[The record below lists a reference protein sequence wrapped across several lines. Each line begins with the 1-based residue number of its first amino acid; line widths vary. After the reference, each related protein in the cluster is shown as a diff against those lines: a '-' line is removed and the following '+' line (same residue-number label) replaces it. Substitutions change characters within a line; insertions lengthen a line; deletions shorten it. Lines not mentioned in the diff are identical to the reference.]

1 MVKIR
6 PATRPWLVDAAVA
19 LAVLAAAEIAIA
31 TGREADSG
39 DRDWFAY
46 LLGVGM
52 AAPLLLRRRFP
63 LVTLYLVAGGLL
75 VFYALDYPGF
85 PPALVLAAPLYY
97 ATLAGHLW
105 RVMPVPVFFLAAGG
119 EVSVRRG
126 MPPLDAVAVFLP
138 QAAVLAVAMLLGA
151 LIRSRRAYAA
161 EVRHRLAQG
170 EREREREAER
180 RVTEERLRIAREV
193 HDTVGH
199 AIATITVQSAAA
211 LQLLDR
217 EPERAREALTAIR
230 GTGKAALAELRATLE
245 VLRGDGGQPASERD
259 ASLHRLPDLLAA
271 VGAAGLRVE
280 LDSDLADLRLAGP
293 VDHAAYRILQESL
306 TNVLRHAG
314 PQARAEV
321 RLRAAPEMLTIEVG
335 DDGVGA
341 GATAPSGGGRGL
353 AGMRERI
360 EALGGSFDAGPRPD
374 GGFRVRARL
383 PRETT

>member
-1 MVKIR
+1 MAKIG
-6 PATRPWLVDAAVA
+6 PAVRPWLVDLGVT
-19 LAVLAAAEIAIA
+19 LAVLVASEIAIA
-31 TGREADSG
+31 TGREAGSG
-39 DRDWFAY
+39 SRDWFAY
-46 LLGVGM
+46 VLGLAM

-63 LVTLYLVAGGLL
+63 LVTLYLVAGVLL

-85 PPALVLAAPLYY
+85 PPALVLAVPLYY

-105 RVMPVPVFFLAAGG
+105 RVLPVPVFFLATGG

-126 MPPLDAVAVFLP
+126 MPLLDTVAVFLP
-138 QAAVLAVAMLLGA
+138 QAAVVAVAMLLGA
-151 LIRSRRAYAA
+151 LVRSRRAYAT
-161 EVRHRLAQG
+161 EVRYRLAQG

-245 VLRGDGGQPASERD
+245 VLRGDGGQPATERD
-259 ASLHRLPDLLAA
+259 AGLHRLPDLLEA
-271 VGAAGLRVE
+271 VRAAGLRVE
-280 LDSDLADLRLAGP
+280 LDSDLTDLRVAGP
-293 VDHAAYRILQESL
+293 VNHAAYRILQESL

-321 RLRAAPEMLTIEVG
+321 RLRAAPEAVTIEVG
-335 DDGVGA
+335 DDGVGVA
-341 GATAPSGGGRGL
+341 AAAPGGGGRGL
-353 AGMRERI
+353 AGMRERA
-360 EALGGSFDAGPRPD
+360 ETLGGSFDAGPRPD
-374 GGFRVRARL
+374 GGFRVWARL
-383 PRETT
+383 PREAT